1 MMNLALI
8 DASLRG
14 NFHPHY
20 DWSPRNVDEDGSE
33 EMSDYSRPKL
43 LASARVPI
51 TKEVCRDIST

>member
-20 DWSPRNVDEDGSE
+20 DWSLRDVDEDGSE
-33 EMSDYSRPKL
+33 EMSDYSRRNCER
-43 LASARVPI
+43 AQVYQ
-51 TKEVCRDIST
+51 